1 MNGRFAVIKL
11 RVVMEISV
19 IYTLEDNN
27 LIVRPSI
34 LLPTI
39 TDISY
44 SCIIFSRHSI
54 LTYPLEI
61 PPHVKMGTFSDS

>member
-19 IYTLEDNN
+19 ITLEDNN
-27 LIVRPSI
+27 HIVRPSI

>member
-1 MNGRFAVIKL
+1 MSGRFAVIKL

-19 IYTLEDNN
+19 ITLEDNN
-27 LIVRPSI
+27 LNIVRPSI

-39 TDISY
+39 TDNYY

>member
-19 IYTLEDNN
+19 ITLEDNN

-34 LLPTI
+34 LLYLQLQIFPTVVSFFQ
-39 TDISY
+39 DIL
-44 SCIIFSRHSI
+44 F
-54 LTYPLEI
+54 
-61 PPHVKMGTFSDS
+61 